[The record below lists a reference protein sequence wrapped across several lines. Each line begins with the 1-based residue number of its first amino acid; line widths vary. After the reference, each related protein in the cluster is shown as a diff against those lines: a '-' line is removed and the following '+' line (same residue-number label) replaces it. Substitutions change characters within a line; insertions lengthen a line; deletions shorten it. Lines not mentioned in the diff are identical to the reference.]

1 MSKISQIDTNFQI
14 PDYVQKEDL
23 CYYDVKQEPFSVRG
37 VFFEEGKFRRLPMEL
52 AKSLGVGIEYLHTN
66 TSGGRVR
73 FVTDSSYVAIHAELD
88 KVEPMSHIPVT
99 GLAGFDLYA
108 DGEYYGTFVPP
119 MDVKDGYDHILEFS
133 EKKLR
138 EITIHMPLYCDV
150 KSVLVGLQNTAQ
162 VEKAEPYGYDKP
174 VVYYGHSIT
183 QGGSASRP
191 GNSYPN
197 ILSRRLNIDH
207 INLGFSGNC
216 KGEPQLA
223 EYIAELEMQALV
235 MDYDHNAPT
244 IEHLQAT
251 HEPFFKII
259 RGKQP
264 NLPVIFMTSTAQAR
278 FFDDQAGR
286 REVIRRTYENAVDM
300 GDQNVYFIDGSKI
313 YDGCSGATVEGCHAN
328 DLGFWLQAGAVE
340 RVLKNVLGGVPCEEV
355 GRR

>member
-14 PDYVQKEDL
+14 PEYVQKEDL
-23 CYYDVKQEPFSVRG
+23 CYYDVKQEPFSVHG
-37 VFFEEGKFRRLPMEL
+37 VFYEEGKFRRLPMEL
-52 AKSLGVGIEYLHTN
+52 AESLGVGIAYLHTN

-73 FVTDSSYVAIHAELD
+73 FVTDSSYVAIHAQLD
-88 KVEPMSHIPVT
+88 KVDLMPHIPVT

-150 KSVLVGLQNTAQ
+150 KSVLVGLQNTAR
-162 VEKAEPYGYDKP
+162 VEKAKPYEKT

-183 QGGSASRP
+183 QGGCASRP

-197 ILSRRLNIDH
+197 MLSGRLHVDH

-223 EYIAELEMQALV
+223 QYIAGLTMDAFV
-235 MDYDHNAPT
+235 MDYDHNAPN
-244 IEHLQAT
+244 IEHLKKT

-259 RGKQP
+259 REKQP
-264 NLPVIFMTSTAQAR
+264 DLPVIFMTSTAQTR
-278 FFDDQAGR
+278 FFDDREGR
-286 REVIRRTYENAVDM
+286 KEVIRRTYQNALDA
-300 GDQNVYFIDGSKI
+300 GDKNVYFMDGSKI
-313 YDGCSGATVEGCHAN
+313 YQGCDNATVEGCHAN

-340 RVLKNVLGGVPCEEV
+340 SVLKNVL
-355 GRR
+355 